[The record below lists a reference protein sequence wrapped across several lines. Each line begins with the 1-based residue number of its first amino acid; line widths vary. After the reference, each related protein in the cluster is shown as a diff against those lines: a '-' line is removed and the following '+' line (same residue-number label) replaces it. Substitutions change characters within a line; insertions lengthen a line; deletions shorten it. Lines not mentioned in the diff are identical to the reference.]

1 MDVGSDGDNGEGSP
15 SFSVCSSGTDAC
27 AWAPPLVGEVGDSIG
42 EAVEARRGTQR
53 LCFDNSES
61 ILRFAQIDT
70 RAWTTDGVKESAAAT
85 RKCEEFGSAGSQ
97 LQNRFCGV
105 RSHRRS
111 ARFDYL
117 SLICLLVSPIQAA
130 RRVLGGRM
138 YSLAIGL

>member
-1 MDVGSDGDNGEGSP
+1 M
-15 SFSVCSSGTDAC
+15 
-27 AWAPPLVGEVGDSIG
+27 GDSIG

-53 LCFDNSES
+53 LCFDDSES
-61 ILRFAQIDT
+61 ILRFAQMDA

-85 RKCEEFGSAGSQ
+85 RKCDEFGSAGSQ

-117 SLICLLVSPIQAA
+117 SLICPVSISDTGGPQGVGRKDVLTRYRSVMWGLGASTDTYNLLFPLVFGMRGNSA
-130 RRVLGGRM
+130 
-138 YSLAIGL
+138 